1 MSQRHGWDIRTRML
15 AISLGPALL
24 LTLLLTAYFTY
35 SRLQD
40 LRQELTHTGQLIA
53 DQLAPAAEY
62 GVIAGNTPVLQKLLQ
77 ATLDTPHVRFIE
89 VRDRND
95 NILVYVEQ
103 LPGALQNAA
112 PIDIFHSTIQRQR
125 IALASDPLLDGASE
139 GDGQSG
145 EDYLGRVVVGMSND
159 AFSQRQQE
167 ILLKAALL
175 AAFALILTFLVA
187 RRLAQ
192 RLSAPISTMGQA
204 VEAIQSGD
212 YKTSLP
218 ILDDGEIGDLARH
231 INNLASGLDR
241 ASREQEQAISQLIS
255 AREEAEQANRA
266 KSDFLAMMSHEL
278 RTPMNGVLGML
289 QLLETTEQTREQA
302 EYTALATESTEHLLK
317 VINDILD
324 FSRIERGALELECI
338 PFNLLELVQGS
349 ALVFQHSA
357 QQRGL
362 ALELQ
367 IQAGLE
373 NIEVCGDPT
382 RIRQILVNLLGNA
395 LKFTE
400 EGAIH
405 LSLEW
410 QALDHDVLWLTC
422 AVHDS
427 GIGISPERLEHM
439 FDAFQQADSSISRRY
454 GGTGLGLAIART
466 LAERM
471 GGTLQ
476 AESKEGSGSTFTL
489 EIPLPFQQSPAH
501 RQQAAG
507 DAAPGRRRSGNPPG
521 RGQSGEPDSHRSHVA
536 QPRLSRHP
544 GRRRYPG
551 GTQRRAPALRR
562 DPDGLPPAGARR
574 LLGDT
579 GNQGPGERP
588 AGTDH
593 RPDRQRPAGRS
604 GELPAGGN
612 ERLPGQAIQTGGIAT
627 HTATLDRLAAGT
639 PRDIERNR
647 TRGAGMIY
655 DKGGKRTR
663 E

>member
-15 AISLGPALL
+15 AISLGPAL

-507 DAAPGRRRSGNPPG
+507 DAAPVAAGQEILLVEDNPVNQTVIEAMLRSLGYRVTLVADGIQAVRSAERQRYDAILMDCRLPVLDGYSATREIRAQENGRQVPIIALTANALQGDRENCLQAGMNDYLAKPFKRAELQRILQRWIGSQPELPVTSNETG
-521 RGQSGEPDSHRSHVA
+521 RGEP
-536 QPRLSRHP
+536 
-544 GRRRYPG
+544 
-551 GTQRRAPALRR
+551 
-562 DPDGLPPAGARR
+562 
-574 LLGDT
+574 
-579 GNQGPGERP
+579 E
-588 AGTDH
+588 
-593 RPDRQRPAGRS
+593 
-604 GELPAGGN
+604 
-612 ERLPGQAIQTGGIAT
+612 
-627 HTATLDRLAAGT
+627 
-639 PRDIERNR
+639 
-647 TRGAGMIY
+647 
-655 DKGGKRTR
+655 
-663 E
+663 

>member
-103 LPGALQNAA
+103 LSGALQNAA

-241 ASREQEQAISQLIS
+241 ASREQEQAIGQLIS

-507 DAAPGRRRSGNPPG
+507 AAAPVAAGQEILLVEDNPVNQTVIEAMLRSLGYHVTLVADGIQAVRSAERQRYDAILMDCRLPVLDGYSATREIRAQENGRRVPIIALTANALQGDRENCLQAGMNDYLAKPFKRAELQRILQRWIGSQPELPVTSNETG
-521 RGQSGEPDSHRSHVA
+521 RGEP
-536 QPRLSRHP
+536 
-544 GRRRYPG
+544 
-551 GTQRRAPALRR
+551 
-562 DPDGLPPAGARR
+562 
-574 LLGDT
+574 
-579 GNQGPGERP
+579 E
-588 AGTDH
+588 
-593 RPDRQRPAGRS
+593 
-604 GELPAGGN
+604 
-612 ERLPGQAIQTGGIAT
+612 
-627 HTATLDRLAAGT
+627 
-639 PRDIERNR
+639 
-647 TRGAGMIY
+647 
-655 DKGGKRTR
+655 
-663 E
+663 